1 MQASQ
6 WTTEIIAISAVLALA
21 SLVIGYFIATLRQG
35 RQIGTLTAQLEQ
47 AQQGQAS
54 AMAASTALSEQLKV
68 AEARGQALQIE
79 ESSLKAKLQSAFDN
93 VARLNQEQ
101 QESKDAKVAQEI
113 KLEDANRRHNET
125 AKRLETAQ
133 AEGRALQEQV
143 TDLRDRL
150 TTAQATITSL
160 QGERDSLKNDL
171 ASLDASSQVA
181 ASEVRETRE
190 QLAETKRKLA
200 EQMQSRAELQSRYEP
215 LSNAHAELKTAL
227 EKREELV
234 ADLNDRLAKTQLT
247 CNQLNAERDRL
258 KDELASEG
266 TRAKALE
273 TAEREVREQLAEA
286 KQTLAKQ
293 VQSFSELQERL
304 HQLNADHTE
313 LKTTLS
319 QREEHFQEQMAQL
332 SDTKKSLT
340 QEFENLANKIFE
352 EKGKTFTT
360 TSQASIDGMLK
371 PFREQ
376 IEGFQKRINDVHDA
390 SLQGNTSLNG
400 EIKKVLEIGLQMSK
414 EANNLASALKGDS
427 QQRGAWGEAQLRRTL
442 EMSGL
447 IEEAHFEVQS
457 SFKDAEGKS
466 KQTDYLIKIP
476 DGKHIIIDSK
486 VSLNAYDRAVSAE
499 TPEAY
504 QMAMIEHV
512 KAVRKHIDDLASKD
526 YTNLIGMRSPNFVLM
541 FMPIEPAYIEAMKHN
556 KDLFEYGYKK
566 GIVLVSHTTLIPIL
580 RTVSNLWMI
589 ERSNAEA
596 REISEK
602 AGEIYNQVCLV
613 AERIGKLG
621 GTLNTASNHYNSAI
635 TALAGQQGLY
645 GKVDRF
651 SQLSAKVSKT
661 LPALEPVHVDFQ
673 NERLSLIVEALD
685 ESAELNESLLQLP
698 GDGHEGEQ
706 PSHTETTPKHE
717 FEFF

>member
-6 WTTEIIAISAVLALA
+6 WTTEIIVICVIAALA
-21 SLVIGYFIATLRQG
+21 SVVLGYVVASLRQG
-35 RQIGTLTAQLEQ
+35 RQLSRLTAQLEQ
-47 AQQGQAS
+47 AQQAH
-54 AMAASTALSEQLKV
+54 ALAVAASTTLSEQLKA
-68 AEARGQALQIE
+68 AEVRSQDLQVV
-79 ESSLKAKLQSAFDN
+79 ESTLKAKLQAAFDN
-93 VARLNQEQ
+93 VTRLSQEQ
-101 QESKDAKVAQEI
+101 QESKDAKAAQEL
-113 KLEDANRRHNET
+113 KLEDVTRQHHEV

-133 AEGRALQEQV
+133 ADGRALQEQV

-150 TTAQATITSL
+150 TTAQAAITSL
-160 QGERDSLKNDL
+160 QGERDSLKSDVAN
-171 ASLDASSQVA
+171 LDTSAKVA
-181 ASEVRETRE
+181 QTAEREARE
-190 QLAETKRKLA
+190 QLAETKQKLDGQIQTLA
-200 EQMQSRAELQSRYEP
+200 ALQSRYEP
-215 LSNAHAELKTAL
+215 LSNEHAQLQTSLDKCEKQVVEL
-227 EKREELV
+227 R
-234 ADLNDRLAKTQLT
+234 DRLTAVQTASDQQHK
-247 CNQLNAERDRL
+247 ERDRL

-266 TRAKALE
+266 KRAKALE
-273 TAEREVREQLAEA
+273 TAEREVREQLAET

-293 VQSFSELQERL
+293 MQSFSELQERL
-304 HQLNADHTE
+304 QQLNSDHTE

-319 QREEHFQEQMAQL
+319 QREEHFQEQMVQL

-352 EKGKTFTT
+352 EKGKTFTA
-360 TSQASIDGMLK
+360 TSQAGIDGLLK

-390 SLQGNTSLNG
+390 SQQGNNSLNG

-414 EANNLASALKGDS
+414 EANNLTSALKGDS

-457 SFKDAEGKS
+457 AFKDAEGKS

-486 VSLNAYDRAVSAE
+486 VSLNAYDRAVGAE

-504 QMAMIEHV
+504 QLAMAEHV

-526 YTNLIGMRSPNFVLM
+526 YTNLAGIHSPDFVLM

-566 GIVLVSHTTLIPIL
+566 HIVLVSHTTLIPIL
-580 RTVSNLWMI
+580 RTVANLWMI
-589 ERSNAEA
+589 ERSNTEA

-645 GKVDRF
+645 GKIERF

-673 NERLSLIVEALD
+673 NERLSLIVEALE
-685 ESAELNESLLQLP
+685 ESPEPNESLLQLAA
-698 GDGHEGEQ
+698 DEHEGEQ
-706 PSHTETTPKHE
+706 SSHTETTPKHE